1 MRSSIVRRTGLAGA
15 ALAAAAGVLWLG
27 GATLP
32 AAGDDGV
39 IRGIVRSDAGPEAGV
54 WVIAA
59 TSDLETVFRK
69 IVVTGDDGRF
79 LVPDL
84 PDADYE
90 VWSRGYGLIDSTP
103 VAARPGD
110 DVELAPAV
118 AADPRDAAA
127 IYPANYWYAL
137 LEVPDVAEFPGTG
150 PRGNGISRQ
159 MRNQAE
165 WVDRLK
171 DGCQLCHQMGN
182 LATREV
188 PNLDDYDSTLH
199 AWEQRVL
206 IGATGAG
213 MNAGID
219 RMGRERSLEAFAS
232 WTDRIMDG
240 AVPPTPP
247 RPAGAERNV
256 VLTQWGWSSE
266 RGFIHDEITTDKRN
280 PTVNANGPV
289 YGVDMLGKLAVADP
303 VRHLAFELDIPTRT
317 PMDRRGTGYGA
328 PTVAP
333 VPSPYWG
340 DEVVERTGPANPHN
354 PMMDAQGR
362 VWMTSTIRPREN
374 PSWCR
379 ESDHPSVQRFP
390 LQRAGRQMSYYDPEQ
405 EEFVLI
411 DTCFDTHHL
420 QFAEDA
426 DDTLWISGDSNV
438 VGWINTRL
446 YDETANEQASQG
458 WCPTI
463 LDTNGDGRAGAWVE
477 PGEAPDPAKD
487 TRINGFAYGIIPNP
501 VDGSVWVARPY
512 PNPVPGQLVR
522 LDPETCLAEVYE
534 PPFETDAVPPEQWG
548 HGPRGI
554 DVDRNGLIW
563 TALGGSGHLA
573 SFDRQVRWRPAERA
587 GRHRT
592 ALPRGVDALSD
603 PRPADGRRL
612 GGGERR
618 LPLLHVGR
626 PVRHARPRGQ
636 RAAGQRHDVRLA
648 DCAGPGDRRD
658 ADAAR
663 PLPARVLHARARR
676 PDRRSGRRLEGARR
690 LGEQRHH
697 RQLAQRGRQGDD
709 ERDRPLPGPPAPA
722 GALGSAGADHGAS
735 TTGGGVLCRPPPL
748 SRADRPAV
756 RRGGK
761 RLPAAGG
768 GAGR

>member
-1 MRSSIVRRTGLAGA
+1 MRSTSKRRTRFAGA
-15 ALAAAAGVLWLG
+15 ALAAAAGVLWLS

-59 TSDLETVFRK
+59 TSDLETVYRK

-84 PDADYE
+84 PDASYE
-90 VWSRGYGLIDSTP
+90 VWSRGYGLLDSQP
-103 VAARPGD
+103 IAARSGD
-110 DVELAPAV
+110 EVELAPAV
-118 AADPRDAAA
+118 ATDPRDAAA

-137 LEVPDVAEFPGTG
+137 LEVPDAGEFPGTG

-219 RMGRERSLEAFAS
+219 RMGRERSLQAFAG
-232 WTDRIMDG
+232 WTDRILAGD
-240 AVPPTPP
+240 VPPAPP

-374 PSWCR
+374 PSWCQ

-426 DDTLWISGDSNV
+426 DDTLWISGDGNV

-446 YDETANEQASQG
+446 YDETGNEQASQG

-463 LDTNGDGRAGAWVE
+463 VDTNGDGRAGAYVE

-554 DVDRNGLIW
+554 DVDRHGVIW

-573 SFDRQVRWRPAERA
+573 SFDRSDCAVLNGPDATGQHCPEGWTLYPTPGPQMAGVSAAGSADFHYYMWVDQFDTLGLGANVPLVNGTTSDSLIALLPETGEMLTLRVPYPLGFYTRGLDGRIDDPDAGWKGRGVWASNDTIANWHNEGGKGMTSEIVRFQVRP
-587 GRHRT
+587 H
-592 ALPRGVDALSD
+592 
-603 PRPADGRRL
+603 
-612 GGGERR
+612 
-618 LPLLHVGR
+618 PL
-626 PVRHARPRGQ
+626 
-636 RAAGQRHDVRLA
+636 
-648 DCAGPGDRRD
+648 
-658 ADAAR
+658 
-663 PLPARVLHARARR
+663 
-676 PDRRSGRRLEGARR
+676 
-690 LGEQRHH
+690 
-697 RQLAQRGRQGDD
+697 
-709 ERDRPLPGPPAPA
+709 AP
-722 GALGSAGADHGAS
+722 
-735 TTGGGVLCRPPPL
+735 
-748 SRADRPAV
+748 
-756 RRGGK
+756 
-761 RLPAAGG
+761 
-768 GAGR
+768 

>member
-1 MRSSIVRRTGLAGA
+1 MRRTWLSGA
-15 ALAAAAGVLWLG
+15 ALVAAAGVLWSS

-39 IRGIVRSDAGPEAGV
+39 IRGIVRSEAGPEAGV

-59 TSDLETVFRK
+59 TSDLETVYRK

-84 PDADYE
+84 PDAAYE

-103 VAARPGD
+103 VGARPGD
-110 DVELAPAV
+110 EVELSPLV

-137 LEVPDVAEFPGTG
+137 LEVPDAGEFPGTG

-219 RMGRERSLEAFAS
+219 RMGRERSLQAFAS

-247 RPAGAERNV
+247 RPAGPERNV

-354 PMMDAQGR
+354 PMMDARGR

-374 PSWCR
+374 PSWCQ

-463 LDTNGDGRAGAWVE
+463 LDTNGDGRAGTYVE

-554 DVDRNGLIW
+554 DVDRNGVIW

-573 SFDRQVRWRPAERA
+573 SFDRNQCSVLNGPDATGQHCPEGWTLYPTPGPQMAGVSAAGSADFHYYMWVDQFDTLGLGANVPLVNGTTSDSLIALLPETGEMLTLRVPYPLGFYTRGLDGRIDDPDAGWKGRGVWASNDTIANWHNEGGQGMTSEIVRFQVRP
-587 GRHRT
+587 H
-592 ALPRGVDALSD
+592 
-603 PRPADGRRL
+603 
-612 GGGERR
+612 
-618 LPLLHVGR
+618 PL
-626 PVRHARPRGQ
+626 A
-636 RAAGQRHDVRLA
+636 
-648 DCAGPGDRRD
+648 
-658 ADAAR
+658 
-663 PLPARVLHARARR
+663 
-676 PDRRSGRRLEGARR
+676 
-690 LGEQRHH
+690 
-697 RQLAQRGRQGDD
+697 
-709 ERDRPLPGPPAPA
+709 
-722 GALGSAGADHGAS
+722 
-735 TTGGGVLCRPPPL
+735 
-748 SRADRPAV
+748 
-756 RRGGK
+756 K
-761 RLPAAGG
+761 
-768 GAGR
+768 